1 MASQNVEI
9 IQKRDDKVTFRIQS
23 PNAETWEKDYP
34 QETKL
39 NIVLEEYKNGT
50 GNDFPLEILET
61 WQNKRNE
68 EEVKDQEIKNFINK
82 YEEGYIALGSNAL
95 KIPEIIGKPFNDP
108 FCIFA
113 FKKREKILKVLNFEG
128 KDIKGLENYGPYSAY
143 CNGND
148 ALFISGGEINN
159 KKYVEKFWKIDL
171 NSSTIECINMIPKKN
186 HSMIVLP
193 GNYVFIVGGQ
203 DKETFYYDSENPNGF
218 YGWKPLNEI
227 RIEPALI
234 LVNNFLYC
242 FDNINLNKLNNDI
255 TFEKTD
261 FNSNLPKWEL
271 INVNIPD
278 IKFDQKFFGVVQK
291 DNDILFLGGNIDTQE
306 EDKNGAIE
314 RKNFKYNITENK
326 LEESEIPFMEFNL
339 KEKTFLTYNEYVNYI
354 FPDFNKYHPEVIF
367 YQKSKNKIRLVKY
380 ESLAEQKKI
389 NDLPAAK
396 INHIIFDQPKVDQ
409 KMDNE
414 ESIKN
419 DDNINKDSNFNI
431 NNIKDNIINTE
442 KNENNNKFETEDQHQ
457 GTEVVSGN
465 GGKKSEVIID
475 EKEEKKV
482 TIPEE
487 PNPKKSLENND
498 DNNNTELNNSNP
510 NPIMSIKEDIQK
522 KSSIKLDPE
531 IRESENEE
539 INSKN
544 LELLKDILKSSQI
557 EENKKIETPEIEEKK
572 EIEIPENVEKKEN
585 PNHEIEEKKDTVI
598 ITVSGNEENDKPK
611 PGDGINDIINYK
623 FSNNNNISNKYD
635 GINLSQ
641 IGKSME
647 QPNKENEINNKEGEP
662 NNSLKN
668 TEIKIDEPKI
678 EQPTINI
685 SKPELKI
692 QVENSKGKQK
702 EGFNYY
708 DSGIIIGTKNLKEK
722 DSNEKKDIK
731 EIKEPK
737 IELEGKGNVNIP
749 NPEIKGGNIEENINQ
764 PNPNV
769 DIKLESNQKQ
779 GKDFCITGVIVGT
792 KEKDPKILKFNE
804 EDKSKINQKVD
815 KVDINV
821 ENPSVKKTLNFDTN
835 LNLYAIKPEIDNA
848 QDLKSPRIINE
859 EEKKIEGNNFTNAP
873 PNDINLDNKININ
886 GNINYPNLEVDNDPK
901 GVSIPNPNIELN
913 SGKVDIKGNIPDN
926 INENDQKIGV
936 KYNSNIPEMNI
947 TGTDAKTKTPMK
959 LPGSI
964 NQNDVKPFDINIQKP
979 SVEINPK
986 EDNKENI
993 DQNFKLSGIILGT
1006 KDPKYNKKNDKPS
1019 ENKSDLNIKG
1029 PQLDFN
1035 GNIIKSSNEPK
1046 LEIKSSKENEIN
1058 LNIKN
1063 NEPNNKEGESNQF
1076 FKMSGIILADKGKTK
1091 ESENGLKGKKIVLP
1105 TVTVKNENFVSSKV
1119 DEGGNL
1125 NEINVNM
1132 DNLKSANV
1140 GINGQKLGERVDNN

>member
-1 MASQNVEI
+1 M
-9 IQKRDDKVTFRIQS
+9 
-23 PNAETWEKDYP
+23 
-34 QETKL
+34 
-39 NIVLEEYKNGT
+39 
-50 GNDFPLEILET
+50 
-61 WQNKRNE
+61 
-68 EEVKDQEIKNFINK
+68 
-82 YEEGYIALGSNAL
+82 
-95 KIPEIIGKPFNDP
+95 
-108 FCIFA
+108 
-113 FKKREKILKVLNFEG
+113 
-128 KDIKGLENYGPYSAY
+128 
-143 CNGND
+143 
-148 ALFISGGEINN
+148 
-159 KKYVEKFWKIDL
+159 
-171 NSSTIECINMIPKKN
+171 
-186 HSMIVLP
+186 
-193 GNYVFIVGGQ
+193 
-203 DKETFYYDSENPNGF
+203 
-218 YGWKPLNEI
+218 
-227 RIEPALI
+227 
-234 LVNNFLYC
+234 
-242 FDNINLNKLNNDI
+242 
-255 TFEKTD
+255 
-261 FNSNLPKWEL
+261 
-271 INVNIPD
+271 
-278 IKFDQKFFGVVQK
+278 
-291 DNDILFLGGNIDTQE
+291 
-306 EDKNGAIE
+306 
-314 RKNFKYNITENK
+314 
-326 LEESEIPFMEFNL
+326 EESEIPFMEFNL

-414 ESIKN
+414 EIIKN
-419 DDNINKDSNFNI
+419 DDNIINKDSNFNI
-431 NNIKDNIINTE
+431 NNINNIKDII
-442 KNENNNKFETEDQHQ
+442 NKFETENQHQ

-465 GGKKSEVIID
+465 RGKGSEVIID
-475 EKEEKKV
+475 EKEEKKI
-482 TIPEE
+482 TIPNVEE
-487 PNPKKSLENND
+487 PNPKKSSENND
-498 DNNNTELNNSNP
+498 DNNNTELNNNINQ
-510 NPIMSIKEDIQK
+510 NPIMLIKEDIQK
-522 KSSIKLDPE
+522 KSSIKIDPE
-531 IRESENEE
+531 IRESENED
-539 INSKN
+539 IKTKN
-544 LELLKDILKSSQI
+544 LELLKDILKSSPI
-557 EENKKIETPEIEEKK
+557 EENKKIETSEKEEKK
-572 EIEIPENVEKKEN
+572 EIEIP
-585 PNHEIEEKKDTVI
+585 EIEEKKDTVI
-598 ITVSGNEENDKPK
+598 ITVSNNEENDKPK
-611 PGDGINDIINYK
+611 PGDGINNINYK
-623 FSNNNNISNKYD
+623 FSNNINISNKYD

-641 IGKSME
+641 IDKNKE

-678 EQPTINI
+678 EQQTVNI

-702 EGFNYY
+702 EGFNFY

-722 DSNEKKDIK
+722 DSNEKKDII

-737 IELEGKGNVNIP
+737 IELEGKENVNIP
-749 NPEIKGGNIEENINQ
+749 NPEIKGGNIEANIDQ

-779 GKDFCITGVIVGT
+779 GKDFCLTGVIVGT
-792 KEKDPKILKFNE
+792 KENNPKILKFNE

-859 EEKKIEGNNFTNAP
+859 EEKKIEGINYTNAP
-873 PNDINLDNKININ
+873 INDINQDNKININ
-886 GNINYPNLEVDNDPK
+886 ANINYPNLEVNNDPK
-901 GVSIPNPNIELN
+901 GVNIPNPNIELN

-936 KYNSNIPEMNI
+936 KYNSNIPEINI

-959 LPGSI
+959 LPDSI

-986 EDNKENI
+986 EENKENI

-1006 KDPKYNKKNDKPS
+1006 KDPKYNKQNEKHS

-1035 GNIIKSSNEPK
+1035 GNIIKNSNEPK
-1046 LEIKSSKENEIN
+1046 LEIKGSKENEIN

-1063 NEPNNKEGESNQF
+1063 NESNNKEGESSQF
-1076 FKMSGIILADKGKTK
+1076 FKMSGIILADRGKTK
-1091 ESENGLKGKKIVLP
+1091 ESENVLKGKKIVLP

-1132 DNLKSANV
+1132 DNLKSAYV

>member
-1 MASQNVEI
+1 MASQNIEI
-9 IQKRDDKVTFRIQS
+9 IQKRDDKVSFRIQS

-68 EEVKDQEIKNFINK
+68 EDVKDQEIKNFINK
-82 YEEGYIALGSNAL
+82 YEEGYIALGSNAP

-128 KDIKGLENYGPYSAY
+128 KDIKGLESYGPYSAY

-291 DNDILFLGGNIDTQE
+291 DNDILFLGGNIDNQE

-314 RKNFKYNITENK
+314 RKNFKYNIAENK

-414 ESIKN
+414 EIIKN
-419 DDNINKDSNFNI
+419 DDNIINKDSNFNI
-431 NNIKDNIINTE
+431 NNINNIKDII
-442 KNENNNKFETEDQHQ
+442 NKFETENQHQ

-465 GGKKSEVIID
+465 RGKGSEVIID
-475 EKEEKKV
+475 EKEEKKI
-482 TIPEE
+482 TIPNVEE
-487 PNPKKSLENND
+487 PNPKKSSENND
-498 DNNNTELNNSNP
+498 DNNNTELNNNINQ
-510 NPIMSIKEDIQK
+510 NPIMLIKEDIQK
-522 KSSIKLDPE
+522 KSSIKIDPE
-531 IRESENEE
+531 IRESENED
-539 INSKN
+539 IKTKN
-544 LELLKDILKSSQI
+544 LELLKDILKSSPI
-557 EENKKIETPEIEEKK
+557 EENKKIETSEKEEKK
-572 EIEIPENVEKKEN
+572 EIEIP
-585 PNHEIEEKKDTVI
+585 EIEEKKDTVI
-598 ITVSGNEENDKPK
+598 ITVSNNEENDKPK
-611 PGDGINDIINYK
+611 PGDGINNINYK
-623 FSNNNNISNKYD
+623 FSNNINISNKYD

-641 IGKSME
+641 IDKNKE

-678 EQPTINI
+678 EQQTVNI

-702 EGFNYY
+702 EGFNFY

-722 DSNEKKDIK
+722 DSNEKKDII

-737 IELEGKGNVNIP
+737 IELEGKENVNIP
-749 NPEIKGGNIEENINQ
+749 NPEIKGGNIEANIDQ

-779 GKDFCITGVIVGT
+779 GKDFCLTGVIVGT
-792 KEKDPKILKFNE
+792 KENNPKILKFNE

-859 EEKKIEGNNFTNAP
+859 EEKKIEGINYTNAP
-873 PNDINLDNKININ
+873 INDINQDNKININ
-886 GNINYPNLEVDNDPK
+886 ANINYPNLEVNNDPK
-901 GVSIPNPNIELN
+901 GVNIPNPNIELN

-936 KYNSNIPEMNI
+936 KYNSNIPEINI

-959 LPGSI
+959 LPDSI

-986 EDNKENI
+986 EENKENI

-1006 KDPKYNKKNDKPS
+1006 KDPKYNKQNQKPS

-1035 GNIIKSSNEPK
+1035 GNIIKNSNEPK
-1046 LEIKSSKENEIN
+1046 LEIKGSKENEIN

-1063 NEPNNKEGESNQF
+1063 NESNNKEGESSQF
-1076 FKMSGIILADKGKTK
+1076 FKMSGIILADRGKTK
-1091 ESENGLKGKKIVLP
+1091 ESENVLKGKKIVLP

-1132 DNLKSANV
+1132 DNLKSAYV

>member
-1 MASQNVEI
+1 MASQNIEI
-9 IQKRDDKVTFRIQS
+9 IQKRDDKVSFRIQS

-68 EEVKDQEIKNFINK
+68 EDVKDQEIKNFINK

-193 GNYVFIVGGQ
+193 GNYVFVVGGQ

-291 DNDILFLGGNIDTQE
+291 DNDILFLGGNIDNQE

-314 RKNFKYNITENK
+314 RKNFKYNIAENK

-380 ESLAEQKKI
+380 ESLTEQKKI

-414 ESIKN
+414 EIMKN
-419 DDNINKDSNFNI
+419 DDNINKDSNFNL
-431 NNIKDNIINTE
+431 NNIKDNI
-442 KNENNNKFETEDQHQ
+442 NKFETENQHQ
-457 GTEVVSGN
+457 GTGVVSGN
-465 GGKKSEVIID
+465 VGKQSDVILD
-475 EKEEKKV
+475 EKEEKKI
-482 TIPEE
+482 TIPNVEE
-487 PNPKKSLENND
+487 PNPKKSSENND
-498 DNNNTELNNSNP
+498 DNNNTELNNNINQ
-510 NPIMSIKEDIQK
+510 NPITSIKEDIQK

-531 IRESENEE
+531 IRESENED
-539 INSKN
+539 IKTKN
-544 LELLKDILKSSQI
+544 LELLKDILKSSPI
-557 EENKKIETPEIEEKK
+557 EENKKIETSEKEEKK
-572 EIEIPENVEKKEN
+572 EIEIP
-585 PNHEIEEKKDTVI
+585 EIEEKKDTVI
-598 ITVSGNEENDKPK
+598 ITVSNNEENDKPK
-611 PGDGINDIINYK
+611 PGDGINDINYK
-623 FSNNNNISNKYD
+623 FSNNINISNKYD

-641 IGKSME
+641 IDKNKE

-668 TEIKIDEPKI
+668 TEIKIDEPKK

-702 EGFNYY
+702 EGFNFY

-722 DSNEKKDIK
+722 DSNEKKDII

-737 IELEGKGNVNIP
+737 IELERKENVNIP
-749 NPEIKGGNIEENINQ
+749 NPEIKGGNIEANIDQ

-779 GKDFCITGVIVGT
+779 GKDFCLTGVIVGT
-792 KEKDPKILKFNE
+792 KENNPKILKFNE

-859 EEKKIEGNNFTNAP
+859 EEKKIEGINYTNAP
-873 PNDINLDNKININ
+873 INDINQDNKININ
-886 GNINYPNLEVDNDPK
+886 ANINYPNLEVNNDPK
-901 GVSIPNPNIELN
+901 GVNIPNPNIELN

-936 KYNSNIPEMNI
+936 KYNSNIPEINI

-959 LPGSI
+959 LPDSI

-986 EDNKENI
+986 EENKENI
-993 DQNFKLSGIILGT
+993 AQNFKLSGIILGT
-1006 KDPKYNKKNDKPS
+1006 KDPKYNKQNEKPS

-1035 GNIIKSSNEPK
+1035 GNIIKNSNEPK
-1046 LEIKSSKENEIN
+1046 LEIKGSKENEIN

-1063 NEPNNKEGESNQF
+1063 NEPNNKEGESSQF
-1076 FKMSGIILADKGKTK
+1076 FKMSGIILADRGKTK
-1091 ESENGLKGKKIVLP
+1091 ESENALKGKKIVLP

-1132 DNLKSANV
+1132 DNLKSAYV